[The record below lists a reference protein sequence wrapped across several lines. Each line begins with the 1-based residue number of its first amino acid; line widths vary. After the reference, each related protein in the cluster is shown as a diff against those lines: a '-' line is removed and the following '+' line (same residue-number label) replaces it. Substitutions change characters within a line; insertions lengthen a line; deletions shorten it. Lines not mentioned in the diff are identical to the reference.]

1 MAMLFWSLT
10 FWSLGFVSDLELRIS
25 DFLQSSA
32 FSGNASIKITKLC
45 KTKPIFETPKMNPT
59 NYMTKAYDNNSPL
72 LKVQKRSQNEPNQTQ
87 FYSYPVWRACPLEF
101 IRLRRNRV
109 SGIRHRESSSHFC
122 LFPFPFLLPF
132 SPLHDKSCYPV

>member
-1 MAMLFWSLT
+1 MGYLFWSLA

-45 KTKPIFETPKMNPT
+45 KTNPIFETPKMNPT

-87 FYSYPVWRACPLEF
+87 FYPRSVWRNSCGSYSFRGGFVFTISRRFSCP
-101 IRLRRNRV
+101 RRRA
-109 SGIRHRESSSHFC
+109 SGSFLC
-122 LFPFPFLLPF
+122 LSVP
-132 SPLHDKSCYPV
+132 SIAATGCCTA